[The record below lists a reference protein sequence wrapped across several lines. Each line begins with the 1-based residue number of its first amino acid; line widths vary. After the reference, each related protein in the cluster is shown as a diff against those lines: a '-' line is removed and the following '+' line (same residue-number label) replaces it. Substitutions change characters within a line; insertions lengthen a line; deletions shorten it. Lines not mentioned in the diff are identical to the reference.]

1 VRYASPL
8 HARGLR
14 TSPENASNL
23 RLAGEQGEF
32 ELQGDFV
39 NGQLVPLRPLAD
51 LSHSDLIFSDAS
63 LEPAHESSGAC
74 TAQSFATVEQVQI
87 YFARFDLMRSRPQ
100 LSAFTAIA
108 VAFAIHLIF
117 RQPGIATFDTQPC
130 IVHSA

>member
-1 VRYASPL
+1 M
-8 HARGLR
+8 RGLFR
-14 TSPENASNL
+14 RFGRGIRRKQDS
-23 RLAGEQGEF
+23 LAEQGEF

-117 RQPGIATFDTQPC
+117 RQPGIVTFDTQPC